1 MRLFRSSDYFITK
14 CGKVFN
20 IKSKKW
26 LKPTVDRYEVVN
38 LVIEGS
44 RSKFYIHRL
53 VAEVY
58 LKDFKD
64 DLTVNHIDGNKLNN
78 NVSNLEC
85 VSVAENIKHAY
96 KTNLI
101 KETKKNNK
109 KRIDKQS
116 VFMLYIVGYN
126 ITQIATKLNIS
137 RTSASKIL
145 KYVHSN

>member
-20 IKSKKW
+20 VKSKKW

-38 LVIEGS
+38 LVIKGI
-44 RSKFYIHRL
+44 RSKFYVHRL

-58 LKDFKD
+58 LKDFKEG
-64 DLTVNHIDGNKLNN
+64 LTVNHIDGNKLNN

-85 VSVAENIKHAY
+85 ISVAENIKHAY
-96 KTNLI
+96 KNNLI
-101 KETKKNNK
+101 KGTKKNNK
-109 KRIDKQS
+109 KRIDKQN
-116 VFMLYIVGYN
+116 VLMLYIVGYN
-126 ITQIATKLNIS
+126 ITQIATKLKIS

>member
-1 MRLFRSSDYFITK
+1 MRLFRNSDYFITE

-58 LKDFKD
+58 LKDFKEG
-64 DLTVNHIDGNKLNN
+64 LTVNHIDGNKLNN

-85 VSVAENIKHAY
+85 ISVAENIKHAY
-96 KTNLI
+96 KNNLI

-116 VFMLYIVGYN
+116 VFMLYVVGYN
-126 ITQIATKLNIS
+126 ITQIASKLKIS